1 MRGIELFCNER
12 GISFR
17 KKEHLLN
24 FTTIRI
30 GGIADIVAFPDE
42 ENIIALLNVV
52 KNEGLPYFVIGGGSN
67 LLVSD
72 NGFRGVIINTKKMS
86 SIKIDGTFLKVS
98 AGAMLSRVLSFLL
111 KKNLSG
117 LEGLIGIPGTIGG
130 AIFCNAG
137 SFGYEIKDCLV
148 EIDVIDDRLEIKTL
162 KKEEIKF
169 SYRSSGL
176 PENFI
181 IKSATFQLKETEENI
196 FLKMRDYIEKKR
208 KSQPLR
214 AHSAGCVFK
223 NPEGTSA
230 GYLIDKAG
238 LKGTKVGDIIISSV
252 HANYFVNTGKGNS
265 RDFLKLM
272 NITKERVFKVFNLE
286 LEPEIRF
293 LEA

>member
-42 ENIIALLNVV
+42 ENIISLLNVV